1 MLNESIPSKYQ
12 THNVITLH
20 HTTSTLLIQGSQ
32 RTVCVK
38 EEFPLLQVV
47 FNHGKDRTTSINE
60 ACNQVFQK
68 SNNQNNNQQDNL
80 QHLWHAL
87 IPQQYKEI

>member
-1 MLNESIPSKYQ
+1 MVLMNDMLDESIPSKYQ

-60 ACNQVFQK
+60 ACNQVFQLPK
-68 SNNQNNNQQDNL
+68 EQQ
-80 QHLWHAL
+80 
-87 IPQQYKEI
+87 PEQQSTG